1 MDLQLAGRVALVTGA
16 SIGLGA
22 SIAEHL
28 AAEGCRLALL
38 ARREEL
44 LEAVA
49 NAIAG
54 QGYERP
60 MVIAEDVTSDGVA
73 GRIAKVVEGRYGHLD
88 ILINNAGGS
97 RPMQN
102 LGTGLG
108 TEAEWEE
115 AMLMNFTAGRRLA
128 QTFVPGMR
136 SRKFGRIINITGAD
150 EPVSMNAAVP
160 PNGAVHIWAKSLS
173 RLGGGVGVSVN
184 CIPPGR
190 IHSEQIDER
199 LLPTKEKQRAW
210 VEANCPAG
218 YIGEPE
224 DLSVLVAFLC
234 SPRARYINGQVIHV
248 DGGAR
253 HFSH

>member
-38 ARREEL
+38 ARRGDL

-54 QGYERP
+54 QGHQRP
-60 MVIAEDVTSDGVA
+60 LVIVEDVTSDGMAERVRA
-73 GRIAKVVEGRYGHLD
+73 VVEGRFGQLD

-97 RPMQN
+97 RPMAN
-102 LGTGLG
+102 LG

-115 AMLMNFTAGRRLA
+115 AMALNFTAGRRLA
-128 QTFVPGMR
+128 HAFVAGMR
-136 SRKFGRIINITGAD
+136 ERKFGRIINITGND
-150 EPVSMNAAVP
+150 EPAAMNAAVP
-160 PNGAVHIWAKSLS
+160 PNGAVHIWAKALS
-173 RLGGGVGVSVN
+173 RQVGGDGITVN

-199 LLPTKEKQRAW
+199 LMPTKAVQDAW
-210 VEANCPAG
+210 VAAHCPAG

-234 SPRARYINGQVIHV
+234 SPKARYITGQVIHV

-253 HFSH
+253 AGST